1 MEAPG
6 RFPRPLPRLVV
17 HLELRGVHRG
27 LPAGTY
33 RVIATDTVTQ
43 LADTSAVTIT
53 APTPAPDGSQCLRT
67 VNVSTMTS
75 LTTALNAALPGD
87 CINLAAG
94 TYLVTAGS
102 PGGLGLNFNRA
113 GTAAN
118 PITVDGPGSSAVID
132 MNQRQPQMN
141 GSNYLHLEKFR
152 ITNLPGIGFWWQA
165 VTGVVLDSMEID
177 HSSQELMKI
186 HDASHHNIIK
196 NSWFH
201 HSGQVNPQYGEA
213 IYVGNSGATAPVQY
227 TNTDNQIL
235 NNTFGPSIHAEGID
249 LKEGS
254 HEPSFA
260 VTTSMRPAPRIS
272 HRPEVTHIAVNS
284 NFNVIDNNPS
294 CTGSLP
300 PLASCAESRAAGG
313 EPHHQQPSGPA
324 QPPELALAPVC
335 LQLYGGHE

>member
-1 MEAPG
+1 M
-6 RFPRPLPRLVV
+6 
-17 HLELRGVHRG
+17 
-27 LPAGTY
+27 
-33 RVIATDTVTQ
+33 
-43 LADTSAVTIT
+43 
-53 APTPAPDGSQCLRT
+53 
-67 VNVSTMTS
+67 
-75 LTTALNAALPGD
+75 
-87 CINLAAG
+87 
-94 TYLVTAGS
+94 
-102 PGGLGLNFNRA
+102 
-113 GTAAN
+113 
-118 PITVDGPGSSAVID
+118 ID

-254 HEPSFA
+254 HRTIIRGNHFDA
-260 VTTSMRPAPRIS
+260 TGTSDQSQAGGG
-272 HRPEVTHIAVNS
+272 THIAVNS
-284 NFNVIDNNPS
+284 NFNVIDNNTFLYGKPS
-294 CTGSLP
+294 A
-300 PLASCAESRAAGG
+300 LASAPKAGPQEGTSSPTTKWTCATS
-313 EPHHQQPSGPA
+313 
-324 QPPELALAPVC
+324 
-335 LQLYGGHE
+335 